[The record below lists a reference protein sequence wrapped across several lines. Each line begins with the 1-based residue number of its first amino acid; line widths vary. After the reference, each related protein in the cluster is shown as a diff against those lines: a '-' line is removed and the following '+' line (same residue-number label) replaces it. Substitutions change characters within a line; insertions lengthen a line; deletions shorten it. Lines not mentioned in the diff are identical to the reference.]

1 MKNKFHITL
10 ISFLIL
16 IFRFTDLYTTHS
28 HIVDFK
34 KEEQNLLVHFFNL
47 NIYEFFILETLLAL
61 LLVFIF
67 IYATKKSKAFKI
79 KADNFNNYVQLF
91 FFNKTDISFL
101 DWLLKIPFSRLIL
114 LFGSIIPVFII
125 TTSSLFILNNI
136 WVNLFISK
144 NQLAIK
150 YYLLFNN
157 IYFFD
162 ILIFIFPPIFLL
174 FLLYKKLLTK
184 YFINNYLFK
193 GN

>member
-1 MKNKFHITL
+1 MKNKFYITL
-10 ISFLIL
+10 IAFLIL

-34 KEEQNLLVHFFNL
+34 KEEQNLLVKLFNL

-61 LLVFIF
+61 VLIYIF
-67 IYATKKSKAFKI
+67 IYASKKSNAFKI

-101 DWLLKIPFSRLIL
+101 DCLLKIPFSRLIL
-114 LFGSIIPVFII
+114 LLGSIIPVFII

-150 YYLLFNN
+150 YYLFFNK

-162 ILIFIFPPIFLL
+162 ILIFIFPPILLL
-174 FLLYKKLLTK
+174 FLFYKKLLK
-184 YFINNYLFK
+184 NYLTY
-193 GN
+193 N